1 MVYTI
6 VVHLY
11 AKDSPTDIE
20 KLKNKLVEASQVYS
34 KDRETVGW
42 HVMQDHQDPRAFT
55 IVERYERES
64 VSSPL
69 VNVSIDFFVRGL
81 IDADIDAFH
90 RARSIILRYVE
101 ERLKICCTRACNQAK
116 FIVWSENFWLR
127 LPNSQITTD
136 NCDRTPTGRLSTLML
151 CRCWRS
157 QWICAGSTSSTRAL
171 QLQEI
176 TDMRHL
182 TQIPQ
187 YHICMTAPL
196 RPNPSNSVK
205 ERMQL
210 WQFSCKYPGSGGL

>member
-69 VNVSIDFFVRGL
+69 VNVSIDFFMRGL

-101 ERLKICCTRACNQAK
+101 ERLKNRCTRACNQVK
-116 FIVWSENFWLR
+116 F
-127 LPNSQITTD
+127 
-136 NCDRTPTGRLSTLML
+136 M
-151 CRCWRS
+151 
-157 QWICAGSTSSTRAL
+157 
-171 QLQEI
+171 
-176 TDMRHL
+176 
-182 TQIPQ
+182 
-187 YHICMTAPL
+187 
-196 RPNPSNSVK
+196 
-205 ERMQL
+205 
-210 WQFSCKYPGSGGL
+210 GLE

>member
-11 AKDSPTDIE
+11 AKDSLTDIE

-69 VNVSIDFFVRGL
+69 VNVSIDFMRGL

-90 RARSIILRYVE
+90 RVRSIILRYVE
-101 ERLKICCTRACNQAK
+101 ERLKIRYTRACNQAK
-116 FIVWSENFWLR
+116 S
-127 LPNSQITTD
+127 
-136 NCDRTPTGRLSTLML
+136 M
-151 CRCWRS
+151 
-157 QWICAGSTSSTRAL
+157 
-171 QLQEI
+171 
-176 TDMRHL
+176 
-182 TQIPQ
+182 
-187 YHICMTAPL
+187 
-196 RPNPSNSVK
+196 
-205 ERMQL
+205 
-210 WQFSCKYPGSGGL
+210 GLE

>member
-69 VNVSIDFFVRGL
+69 VNVSIDFFMRGL
-81 IDADIDAFH
+81 IDVDIDAFH

-116 FIVWSENFWLR
+116 FMSLE
-127 LPNSQITTD
+127 
-136 NCDRTPTGRLSTLML
+136 
-151 CRCWRS
+151 
-157 QWICAGSTSSTRAL
+157 
-171 QLQEI
+171 
-176 TDMRHL
+176 
-182 TQIPQ
+182 
-187 YHICMTAPL
+187 
-196 RPNPSNSVK
+196 
-205 ERMQL
+205 
-210 WQFSCKYPGSGGL
+210 